1 MTLDEYVALDACG
14 MADLVAKGEVHPR
27 EFAEAARAAIAR
39 ANPQLNAVIEVFSDP
54 MPERVEGPLAGVP
67 FLRKDLLLQEEG
79 QLSECGSRLAAG
91 LRCRYTSELALR
103 HARAGLNTV
112 GRTSTPELG
121 FSVTTEPA
129 LTGAT
134 HNPWRLSY
142 SAGGSSGGAA
152 AAVASGMVPMAHA
165 SDGGGSIRIPAA
177 CCGLV
182 GLKPTR
188 GRISFGPG
196 HASALLGLCIE
207 HAVTRSVRDS
217 AALLDAT
224 QGAAAG
230 DPFVIAP
237 PARPYAVE
245 VGTPPGRLR
254 IAWTR
259 SSWTGAAVD
268 QEVADAVERTAHLC
282 DSLGHELTEAKPEI
296 DMEAFDEG
304 NLRIWTAAMAYA
316 VDKISSSMGRKVSR
330 ETLEAA
336 TLACFEHGKGLSA
349 ADLLEAEDLHNK
361 ACRQAGAF
369 FERYDVL
376 LTPTIARRVAP
387 LGELEGRSHSGDA
400 RAWMLKIFAYA
411 PFTALFNA
419 TGQPAISLPLHQ
431 DSSGLPIGM
440 QFVGK
445 FGAEDVLF
453 RLAGSLEGAAPWRD
467 RRPHMWAANSAP
479 ALDTLPA

>member
-14 MADLVAKGEVHPR
+14 MADLVASGEVHPR
-27 EFAEAARAAIAR
+27 ELATAARAAIAR
-39 ANPQLNAVIEVFSDP
+39 ANPHVNAVLEVFHATP
-54 MPERVEGPLAGVP
+54 PEQTAGPLAGVP

-79 QLSECGSRLAAG
+79 QLSECGSRLSAG
-91 LRCRYTSELALR
+91 LRCRYTSELAR
-103 HARAGLNTV
+103 RYARAGLNTI
-112 GRTSTPELG
+112 GRTSTPEFG

-129 LTGAT
+129 YGGAT
-134 HNPWRLSY
+134 RNPWNLAY

-207 HAVTRSVRDS
+207 HAVTRSVRDC

-230 DPFVIAP
+230 DPFVIPAPLRTYAEEVGAP
-237 PARPYAVE
+237 PR
-245 VGTPPGRLR
+245 RLR

-259 SSWTGAAVD
+259 SSWTGAEVD
-268 QEVADAVERTAHLC
+268 PEVAEAVERTAKLC
-282 DSLGHELTEAKPEI
+282 EDLGHELTEARPKV
-296 DMEAFDEG
+296 DAEAFDEG
-304 NLRIWTAAMAYA
+304 NLRIWTAAIAYA
-316 VDKISSSMGRKVSR
+316 VDKLSASMERAASA

-336 TLACFEHGKGLSA
+336 TLACFAHGKSLSA
-349 ADLLEAEDLHNK
+349 ADLLEAEDLLNK
-361 ACRQAGAF
+361 SCRQAATF
-369 FERYDVL
+369 FADYDVL
-376 LTPTIARRVAP
+376 LTPTIARRVAK
-387 LGELEGRSHSGDA
+387 LGELDGTAHRGDA
-400 RAWMLKIFAYA
+400 RAWMHKIFAYA

-419 TGQPAISLPLHQ
+419 TGQPAIALPLAQ
-431 DSSGLPIGM
+431 DSNGLPIGM
-440 QFVGK
+440 QFVAR

-453 RLAGSLEGAAPWRD
+453 RLAGSLEAVAPWRD
-467 RRPHMWAANSAP
+467 HRPPLWAASIDLS
-479 ALDTLPA
+479 LDAQPV